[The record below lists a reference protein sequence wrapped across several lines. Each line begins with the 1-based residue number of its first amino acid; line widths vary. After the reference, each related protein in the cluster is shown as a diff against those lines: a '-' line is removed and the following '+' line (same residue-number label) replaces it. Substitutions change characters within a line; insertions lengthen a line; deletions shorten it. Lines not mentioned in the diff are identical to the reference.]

1 MGDNY
6 VKSDIIINL
15 INDFVNK
22 NILEK
27 ISVKD
32 ILSFR
37 DEYDDLIDNNRNI
50 LISEIGE
57 YKYELLDDIYMILEM
72 YEEDENIRKIEK
84 YCIDE
89 HQLMK
94 KISEKFECLRK

>member
-1 MGDNY
+1 M
-6 VKSDIIINL
+6 KSDIIINL

-22 NILEK
+22 NISEK

-50 LISEIGE
+50 LISEIGP
-57 YKYELLDDIYMILEM
+57 YKYELLDDVYMILEM

-94 KISEKFECLRK
+94 KISEKFECIRK